1 MDLLKFLT
9 LSWEQRKW
17 SDTIDISTEMVDP
30 TSGEYDDMPHIAPGN
45 IESFTGRI
53 LDNVKLVKE
62 EELISGK
69 FRFRPGDVVYGKINP
84 QLGKYFYASVDGLTS
99 ADAYVFNGKNGVT
112 QKFLFSLL
120 QTEDF
125 FKYSVSVSKR
135 SGMPKINRDELNAYS
150 FLAPKKEEQERIGDF
165 LLDID
170 RLITLHQSK
179 LFEHNKKRACQFM
192 ISWEQRK
199 AVDIADYSKGN
210 GYSKSDLTEN
220 GTPIILYGRLYT
232 KYQFAIDEVDTFATP
247 KDGSIYSQGNEVIIP
262 ASGETAEDIARAS
275 AVEKSGILLGGD
287 LNILR
292 PFNFINP
299 LFLALTISNGEPQKE
314 LAKKA
319 QGKSVVHIHNSDI
332 QEVTVS
338 FPIRAEQDRIV
349 AVFRS
354 LDNLITLHQSKC
366 YGRLR
371 HAFLNTTIS
380 WEQRKV
386 GDITIESTE
395 YTTLDAGYPLLTS
408 SRAGLMYQNEYRG
421 NLTTDSKETLF
432 SVVPIGACTYRH
444 MSDDDVFHLNINTL
458 EKGLVSREY
467 PVFFATKENCL
478 NFIIQYINSSASFRA
493 FCAEQKKGGTRTRL
507 YYNALCEFK
516 MMVPSKREQEVIA
529 GYLLSLDHLITLH
542 QKQWFILKKLQF
554 SPGSNSPVAA

>member
-1 MDLLKFLT
+1 MNNQKVPKIRFKGFSGD
-9 LSWEQRKW
+9 WEQRKW

-170 RLITLHQSK
+170 RLITLHRSK
-179 LFEHNKKRACQFM
+179 LDKLKIIKNSMLENCFPKNSEKVPKFRFFGFTGD
-192 ISWEQRK
+192 WEQRK

-338 FPIRAEQDRIV
+338 FPTRAEQDRIV

-354 LDNLITLHQSKC
+354 LDNLITLHQSK
-366 YGRLR
+366 
-371 HAFLNTTIS
+371 
-380 WEQRKV
+380 
-386 GDITIESTE
+386 
-395 YTTLDAGYPLLTS
+395 LD
-408 SRAGLMYQNEYRG
+408 
-421 NLTTDSKETLF
+421 
-432 SVVPIGACTYRH
+432 
-444 MSDDDVFHLNINTL
+444 
-458 EKGLVSREY
+458 
-467 PVFFATKENCL
+467 
-478 NFIIQYINSSASFRA
+478 
-493 FCAEQKKGGTRTRL
+493 
-507 YYNALCEFK
+507 
-516 MMVPSKREQEVIA
+516 
-529 GYLLSLDHLITLH
+529 
-542 QKQWFILKKLQF
+542 KLQKIKKSLLERMF
-554 SPGSNSPVAA
+554 T